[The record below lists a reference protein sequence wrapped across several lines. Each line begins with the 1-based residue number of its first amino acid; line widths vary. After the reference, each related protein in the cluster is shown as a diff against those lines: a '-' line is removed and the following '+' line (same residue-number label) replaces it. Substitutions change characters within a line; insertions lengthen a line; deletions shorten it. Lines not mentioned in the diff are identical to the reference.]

1 MRFLLVVPASIFLF
15 VALTDRVPAQAEGD
29 RGERL
34 PASALG
40 SGVVEPMSRVLLRQ
54 SALPPQSRVIAGE
67 HDGSAGRW
75 LVPSHSA
82 TTARPQSGQRYAI
95 NEWGDAAMGIGFP
108 QRVDVDGAWF
118 AAQGGRGSATTAV
131 RALGY
136 RDGEEVARSE
146 WLEPIATTP
155 AWLAMDLR
163 DVDRIVIEARPM
175 RGGAGW
181 FAMDDLTYRN
191 AVTSERVI
199 VDFEDIAWRS
209 VLTDSAYRGLRW
221 ERGAGKFAPDA
232 ERAAQDGVRAVP
244 PPQQPPRLPPG
255 LLTSPPTTSTLNSVT
270 GGTAPHVTWSVA
282 GSKIFDPGSALIPP
296 DSSGAVGPQHFLSY
310 VNSNLSVYRKDTRAR
325 VVNVALTAFF
335 ALPNGVG
342 IGDVRAVFDPHSQRF
357 VVSAMTGPYGWIYL
371 GVSQSSDPTGTW
383 FKTSFLA
390 ASGSDANKWPDFPTL
405 GVDANGIYLA
415 ALMVGGNYPMTIWAL
430 DKAPL
435 LQGNP
440 SLGTI
445 SAWRNLPWEGA
456 IQPCLTYGDS
466 GGVFLVSR
474 LDQTNLHLR
483 KIAGRLTAP
492 ALYDLGPIPV
502 PWQDSPPPAPAL
514 GSVTDISTGDFRPAH
529 AMWRNGSIWLA
540 QGTVDSGRAACRW
553 YQIDSTTRRVLQS
566 GTVADPVLSF
576 FYPAIAVN
584 ERGDVAMAFN
594 GSHAGQY
601 VGAYCTGRLAS
612 DPPGSMSE
620 PFLFRAGLGPYDR
633 VDGNGTNRWGDYSY
647 CSVDPTNGSLWTI
660 QEYALP
666 NNEWGTWIARME
678 FDWFNYGAGWP
689 GTTGV
694 PELSLLGR
702 PLLGTTPWLSVGNSG
717 AATASFLLIGFQ
729 PNRVPI
735 LDGTLLV
742 VPTSSQSVAPGW
754 LAASL
759 SIPSWPSLLGLSI
772 YMQAIELD
780 AGASSGLSF
789 SRGLELRIG
798 M

>member
-1 MRFLLVVPASIFLF
+1 MRSLFIVLVAVFLLA
-15 VALTDRVPAQAEGD
+15 ATAGRMPAQTEGE

-34 PASALG
+34 PAHALG
-40 SGVVEPMSRVLLRQ
+40 SCVVEPMTEALRRQ
-54 SALPPQSRVIAGE
+54 RALPPQARVLAGR

-75 LVPSHSA
+75 LVPSHGA
-82 TTARPQSGQRYAI
+82 TTARPRSGQRYAI

-136 RDGEEVARSE
+136 RDGEEVAHSD
-146 WLEPIATTP
+146 WLDTITTEP

-163 DVDRIVIEARPM
+163 DVDRIVIEARPV

-181 FAMDDLTYRN
+181 FAMDDLSYRV
-191 AVTSERVI
+191 AATSTRVV
-199 VDFEDIAWRS
+199 VDFEDIPWRS

-221 ERGAGKFAPDA
+221 ERGAGSFGSGD
-232 ERAAQDGVRAVP
+232 ERAVQDGVRVIP
-244 PPQQPPRLPPG
+244 SPQQPPQLPPE
-255 LLTSPPTTSTLNSVT
+255 LPTPAAGTASSVA
-270 GGTAPHVTWSVA
+270 GGTAPRVTWSVA
-282 GSKIFDPGSALIPP
+282 GPKIFDPGSAVIPP
-296 DSSGAVGPQHFLSY
+296 DSSGAVGPQHFLSF

-335 ALPNGVG
+335 ALPTGVG

-357 VVSAMTGPYGWIYL
+357 VVSAMTGTYGWIYL

-390 ASGSDANKWPDFPTL
+390 ASGSDAGKWPDFPTL

-445 SAWRNLPWEGA
+445 VAWRNLVWEGA

-466 GGVFLVSR
+466 GGEYLVSR
-474 LDQTNLHLR
+474 LDPTNLHLR
-483 KIAGRLTAP
+483 KIVGRLTAP
-492 ALYDLGPIPV
+492 VLHDLGTIPV
-502 PWQDSPPPAPAL
+502 PSQGSPPPAPAL
-514 GSVTDISTGDFRPAH
+514 GSVTDIASGDFRPSH
-529 AMWRNGSIWLA
+529 AMWRHGSIWLA
-540 QGTVDSGRAACRW
+540 QGTAESGRAACRW
-553 YQIDSTTRRVLQS
+553 YQIDPATRTVRQT
-566 GTVADPVLSF
+566 GIVADPVLSY
-576 FYPAIAVN
+576 FYPSIAVN

-601 VGAYCTGRLAS
+601 VGAYCTGRLAG
-612 DPPGSMSE
+612 DPPGAMSA
-620 PFLFRAGLGPYDR
+620 PFSFRAGLGAYDR
-633 VDGNGTNRWGDYSY
+633 VDGNGHNRWGDYSY
-647 CSVDPTNGSLWTI
+647 CSVDPTNGSFWTI

-689 GTTGV
+689 GTAGV
-694 PELSLLGR
+694 PELSLIGR
-702 PLLGTTPWLSVGNSG
+702 PLLGTAPWVSVGNSG
-717 AATASFLLIGFQ
+717 AATASLLLIGLQ
-729 PNRVPI
+729 PDSVPI

-742 VPTSSQSVAPGW
+742 VPTSSQSVVPGW
-754 LAASL
+754 AAASL
-759 SIPSWPSLLGLSI
+759 SIPNWQSLLGLSI
-772 YMQAIELD
+772 YLQAVELD
-780 AGASSGLSF
+780 AGASSGLAF